1 MLKKALVLLAAPMAL
16 AFAPASPALRAHQS
30 CAAAR
35 GPLSAAAPACRAAAP
50 GRAWRMA
57 AVEST
62 ARSAGLEALKSD
74 LMTKLSVG
82 SGLKGA
88 ADSANRADINEMVL
102 KLETQNPTSEPAESP
117 LLNGVWELL
126 YTGGYAAPVPWQTQL
141 FCARAD
147 LACCYARPVGDG
159 WCACGSL
166 LVRTGRYGM
175 GFFDSPT
182 REIALALYTGGFRA
196 GLLANFVSKLPG
208 PLATVVELNDVE
220 LSIKREQPRVE
231 ASASVVV
238 VGSEQKLSLKG
249 ELKAT
254 SAVRLE
260 ETLVKA
266 NFFGQSTDLQVCPRS
281 SRRRQRHRDMGT
293 DRQTDMCGGMRA
305 VYGDK

>member
-1 MLKKALVLLAAPMAL
+1 
-16 AFAPASPALRAHQS
+16 
-30 CAAAR
+30 
-35 GPLSAAAPACRAAAP
+35 
-50 GRAWRMA
+50 MA

-62 ARSAGLEALKSD
+62 TRTAGLEALKSD

-102 KLETQNPTSEPAESP
+102 KLETQNPTLEPAESP

-126 YTGGYAAPVPWQTQL
+126 YTGG
-141 FCARAD
+141 
-147 LACCYARPVGDG
+147 
-159 WCACGSL
+159 
-166 LVRTGRYGM
+166 YGM

-238 VGSEQKLSLKG
+238 AGSEQKLSLRG

-266 NFFGQSTDLQVCPRS
+266 NFFGQSTDLQGPFRTKRS
-281 SRRRQRHRDMGT
+281 LFTTFLDDDILIVRDETGVP
-293 DRQTDMCGGMRA
+293 DIWLRK
-305 VYGDK
+305 DKVFWSQESEKLDSKSPETWTTSPEYKVNPNKDIEPGWETKVSEDVGPSDY

>member
-1 MLKKALVLLAAPMAL
+1 
-16 AFAPASPALRAHQS
+16 
-30 CAAAR
+30 
-35 GPLSAAAPACRAAAP
+35 
-50 GRAWRMA
+50 
-57 AVEST
+57 
-62 ARSAGLEALKSD
+62 
-74 LMTKLSVG
+74 
-82 SGLKGA
+82 
-88 ADSANRADINEMVL
+88 
-102 KLETQNPTSEPAESP
+102 
-117 LLNGVWELL
+117 
-126 YTGGYAAPVPWQTQL
+126 
-141 FCARAD
+141 
-147 LACCYARPVGDG
+147 
-159 WCACGSL
+159 
-166 LVRTGRYGM
+166 M

-266 NFFGQSTDLQVCPRS
+266 NFFGQSTDLQVGPVASSPHNDTLQLAPATPFPCPCPSLWLTGQEPLRLAGQEPVPPCAPAPHILRHPFYTPRPHT
-281 SRRRQRHRDMGT
+281 SRAPESRN
-293 DRQTDMCGGMRA
+293 
-305 VYGDK
+305 

>member
-1 MLKKALVLLAAPMAL
+1 
-16 AFAPASPALRAHQS
+16 
-30 CAAAR
+30 
-35 GPLSAAAPACRAAAP
+35 
-50 GRAWRMA
+50 
-57 AVEST
+57 
-62 ARSAGLEALKSD
+62 
-74 LMTKLSVG
+74 
-82 SGLKGA
+82 
-88 ADSANRADINEMVL
+88 
-102 KLETQNPTSEPAESP
+102 
-117 LLNGVWELL
+117 
-126 YTGGYAAPVPWQTQL
+126 
-141 FCARAD
+141 
-147 LACCYARPVGDG
+147 
-159 WCACGSL
+159 
-166 LVRTGRYGM
+166 M

-266 NFFGQSTDLQVCPRS
+266 NFFGQSTDLQVCAVAS
-281 SRRRQRHRDMGT
+281 SPYIDTLPLAPATPCPCPCPCPSPWLAGKETVPPCAPAPHILRPPFYTPSPISGPNLRTQEV
-293 DRQTDMCGGMRA
+293 RA
-305 VYGDK
+305 PISSFCHFLRFFWLDACECRAI